1 MSKLDEL
8 IKKYKGG
15 ESELISI
22 LEEIVRSEGYIS
34 FERLN
39 SVSIKLGVPLAK
51 LYGVATFYSF
61 LPTEKCGKYI
71 IRVCSS
77 PSCHLAGSKTLLTFL
92 KEELKIGLRGTTS
105 DGRFTIEKT
114 SCMGQCDKSPSMMI
128 NSKVYTNLNKKK
140 IREILKGLR

>member
-1 MSKLDEL
+1 MGKIDDL

-34 FERLN
+34 FEKLN
-39 SVSIKLGVPLAK
+39 SLSIKLGIPLAK

-71 IRVCSS
+71 IRVCNS
-77 PSCHLAGSKTLLTFL
+77 PTCYLAGSKTLLSFL
-92 KEELKIGLRGTTS
+92 KEELRIGLKGTTA
-105 DGRFTIEKT
+105 DGRFTLEKT
-114 SCMGQCDKSPSMMI
+114 SCLGQCDKSPSMMI
-128 NSKVYTNLNKKK
+128 NNKIYTSLNKKK
-140 IREILKGLR
+140 VREILKGLK